1 MCYDNA
7 AQGYDP
13 IITYDLCVEPDY
25 EWHTEVLLTYSSL
38 DNIVSYQNV
47 CVYCTLTLVPLSDT
61 MWDFQWGP
69 GDFNIDVRAQLLDFY
84 GVPVE
89 CAIVELLI
97 FGSQG
102 GPEIEA
108 YEYICENSLTGEIVT
123 ED

>member
-1 MCYDNA
+1 MCYDIA

-13 IITYDLCVEPDY
+13 TITYELCVEPDY

-47 CVYCTLTLVPLSDT
+47 CVDCSLTLVPLSDT
-61 MWDFQWGP
+61 QWDFQCSP
-69 GDFNIDVRAQLLDFY
+69 GEFTIDVRAQLLDFY

-89 CAIVELLI
+89 GAIAELLI

-102 GPEIEA
+102 GPSIEA
-108 YEYICENSLTGEIVT
+108 YEYV
-123 ED
+123 